1 MSLILDTIAQHRA
14 ALQAREDA
22 TMREMAR
29 RWLEIEHALQDSV
42 DALALEIASMD
53 NKPTQGQIWRSQR
66 YVRLKAQI
74 DEQVAN
80 YRHYAS
86 TTIATGQAQA
96 INQAINDSVALIN
109 SVAVENGASVDFNR
123 LPVEA
128 VNAIIG
134 QSGDGSPLAGVLA
147 DASKAGED
155 ALRRRLIVGVALGSS
170 PAQLARDVMRK
181 GLGTTF
187 TRVST
192 IYRTEVLRAYRYTS
206 LQSYRNSGVVTGYK
220 RLSARTSDSCIACI
234 AADGTEYELASEFDA
249 HVACKCSLI
258 PIVKGYPLNIGTG
271 IDWFN
276 TQPEATQKTMLGKAR
291 YSLWQDGKVELSNMV
306 TRVESADWGGAL
318 VPTSVGE
325 LKRRVSG
332 G

>member
-14 ALQAREDA
+14 ALQAREDT

-29 RWLEIEHALQDSV
+29 RWLEIEHALQDTV

-53 NKPTQGQIWRSQR
+53 GKPTAGQIWRSQR
-66 YVRLKAQI
+66 YVRLKQQI

-86 TTIATGQAQA
+86 TTIATEQAQV
-96 INQAINDSVALIN
+96 INQAINDSAALIN
-109 SVAVENGASVDFNR
+109 SIAVENGASVDFNR

-128 VNAIIG
+128 VQAIVG
-134 QSGDGSPLAGVLA
+134 QSGDGSPLAVVLA

-155 ALRRRLIVGVALGSS
+155 ALRRQLITGVALGRS
-170 PAQLARDVMRK
+170 PVQLARDAMRK

-206 LQSYRNSGVVTGYK
+206 QESYRNSGVVTGYK
-220 RLSARTSDSCIACI
+220 RLSARKSDSCIACI
-234 AADGTEYELASEFDA
+234 AADGKVYELATDFDQ
-249 HVACKCSLI
+249 HPNCKCSII
-258 PIVKGYPLNIGTG
+258 PIVKNYPLNIGTG
-271 IDWFN
+271 QAWF
-276 TQPEATQKTMLGKAR
+276 TSQPEATQKRMLGTKR
-291 YSLWQDGKVELSNMV
+291 YNLWRDGKVTLDDMV

-318 VPTSVGE
+318 IPTSVGALE
-325 LKRRVSG
+325 AQS
-332 G
+332 